1 MNFISEKATI
11 GANVEVGIGSI
22 IEEGV
27 ELGDGVIVGN
37 YCIIKSGVII
47 GSSTTLMNFVEIRS
61 NTTIGTDCYIDSRVS
76 MSGEC
81 EIGNNVKLRYG
92 SIIAKGC
99 IIEDDCYLSPRVMT
113 NNLDE
118 AKNPIGG
125 AHIKRGCFI
134 GTQAVLQHGIEL
146 GENSVVGAMA
156 FVTKSFAKESVLI
169 GVPAKLRE
177 NK

>member
-1 MNFISEKATI
+1 MNFISQKALV
-11 GANVEVGIGSI
+11 GADVDIGIGSI
-22 IEEGV
+22 VEEGV
-27 ELGDGVIVGN
+27 TLGDGVKIGN

-47 GSSTTLMNFVEIRS
+47 GDSTIIMDFVEIRGG
-61 NTTIGTDCYIDSRVS
+61 TTIGNECYIDSRVS
-76 MSGEC
+76 TSGDC
-81 EIGNNVKLRYG
+81 KIGNKVNLRYG
-92 SIIAKGC
+92 AIIAKGC

-113 NNLDE
+113 NNLDQGM
-118 AKNPIGG
+118 NSIGG

-156 FVTKSFAKESVLI
+156 FVTKSFDKDSTLI

-177 NK
+177 SK